1 MNGGMLCFGSIT
13 LSHSTNRGGSV
24 GFRDDVGIVPYERT
38 GGAIHSTGH
47 GCGPTWRDD
56 VGIVPYKRD
65 GVRSVQRSGAVPW
78 ENFFRGHYLF
88 LVVIRYT
95 I

>member
-24 GFRDDVGIVPYERT
+24 GFRDDVGIVPYER
-38 GGAIHSTGH
+38 
-47 GCGPTWRDD
+47 
-56 VGIVPYKRD
+56 D
-65 GVRSVQRSGAVPW
+65 GVRSVQRTGAVSW
-78 ENFFRGHYLF
+78 ENFYGHYLF